1 MDVAKALALG
11 ADAVY
16 IGTAGLIALNC
27 NKALYV
33 EDYEQLGTKPGFCHH
48 CHTGRC
54 PVGITTQDPELMK
67 RLDIDEGAERVASFL
82 LTMVSEVQMLARAC
96 GKADIHDLDPEDLRA
111 LTLESS
117 MICGIPLVG
126 TNRVYGGGPGWKES
140 RH

>member
-1 MDVAKALALG
+1 
-11 ADAVY
+11 
-16 IGTAGLIALNC
+16 
-27 NKALYV
+27 
-33 EDYEQLGTKPGFCHH
+33 
-48 CHTGRC
+48 
-54 PVGITTQDPELMK
+54 MK

-96 GKADIHDLDPEDLRA
+96 GKADIHDFDPEDLRA